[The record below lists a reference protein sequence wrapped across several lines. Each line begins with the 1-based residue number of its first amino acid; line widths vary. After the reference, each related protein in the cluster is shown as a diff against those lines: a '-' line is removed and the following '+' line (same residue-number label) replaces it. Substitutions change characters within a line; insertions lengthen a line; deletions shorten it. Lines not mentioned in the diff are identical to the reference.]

1 MNNAIKSQTEIWQSK
16 DYKQFKLINGNRT
29 INDAKIKKIIK
40 DIDGGLNMLPYCPII
55 VDEKLCIIDGQHR
68 YKVSKILK
76 QPVYFIIANEKT
88 VYEIAKMNS
97 RTERWKA
104 KDFLNCYLSQG
115 NEHYVI
121 LDELQVSYSLTI
133 TACRGLLTH
142 GYACTDNGNG
152 QKEAFERGE
161 FVVHKKDEAFVIA
174 EKLQEFATFDNYK
187 SYDFICAT
195 AKLLSKPDKCNW
207 DELVAAY
214 NKRPELLLMQAS
226 AKQYLANLEEI
237 YNIGKKVRRVI
248 Y

>member
-1 MNNAIKSQTEIWQSK
+1 MTNAIKSQTEIWQSR
-16 DYKQFKLINGNRT
+16 DYKQFTLINGNRT

-55 VDEKLCIIDGQHR
+55 VDDKLCIIDGQHR

-76 QPVYFIIANEKT
+76 QPVYYVIANEKT
-88 VYEIAKMNS
+88 VYEIAQMNS

-104 KDFLNCYLSQG
+104 KDFLNCYMSQG
-115 NEHYVI
+115 NTHYET
-121 LDELQVSYSLTI
+121 LDELHVSYGLTI

-152 QKEAFERGE
+152 QKEAFERGGFE
-161 FVVHKKDEAFVIA
+161 VKQKEAAFAIA
-174 EKLQEFATFDNYK
+174 EKLNDFKTFANYK
-187 SYDFICAT
+187 AYDFICAL
-195 AKLLSKPDKCNW
+195 AKLLSNPEKCNW
-207 DELVAAY
+207 EELVKAY
-214 NKRPELLLMQAS
+214 NKHSELLVIQGS
-226 AKQYLANLEEI
+226 AKQYLANLEEV